1 MFPRHQRLTR
11 QRDVQRVYRGGAS
24 AASRWLFV
32 RMLPNRYPHP
42 RITVVIGKKVAK
54 KAVERNRLKRL
65 VRESLQHMVDNPK
78 FSGQL
83 QGKDI
88 VVTLHKTPD
97 QPYTLD
103 TVQPEVERCFAK
115 FVSV

>member
-11 QRDVQRVYRGGAS
+11 KRDVQRVYKSSTS

-32 RMLPNRYPHP
+32 RSVPNRLQQP

-65 VRESLQHMVDNPK
+65 VRQSLQNMVQNPE
-78 FSGQL
+78 FAPRL
-83 QGKDI
+83 IGKDV

-115 FVSV
+115 LPSA

>member
-1 MFPRHQRLTR
+1 
-11 QRDVQRVYRGGAS
+11 VQRVYKGGAS
-24 AASRWLFV
+24 AANRWLFV
-32 RMLPNRYPHP
+32 RTLPNRYPHP

-54 KAVERNRLKRL
+54 KAVDRNRLKRL
-65 VRESLQHMVDNPK
+65 VRQALQVMLEKPITAH
-78 FSGQL
+78 QL
-83 QGKDI
+83 IGKDI

-103 TVQPEVERCFAK
+103 TVQAEVERCFAK